1 MLLKLQHK
9 AMMLTVFLF
18 LETFYD
24 VLVMTLEKKSDDKKE
39 LPLQTRDMSLSS
51 YTLIGGFRWKK
62 GLISRTTRHLK
73 K

>member
-1 MLLKLQHK
+1 
-9 AMMLTVFLF
+9 MMLTVFLF

-24 VLVMTLEKKSDDKKE
+24 VLVMMLEKKSDDKKE
-39 LPLQTRDMSLSS
+39 LPLQNRDMSLSS

-62 GLISRTTRHLK
+62 GLIYRKTRHLK